1 MKLFESGASA
11 THIREAAQVL
21 STAELRQ
28 VGRLL
33 LIGDSHM
40 DIVDII
46 RSEVSRRRTSRHGR
60 SINPGGAYLD

>member
-1 MKLFESGASA
+1 MKLIESGASA
-11 THIREAAQVL
+11 TDISEAAQVL

-33 LIGDSHM
+33 LIRDRHM

-46 RSEVSRRRTSRHGR
+46 RSEISRRGTSRHR
-60 SINPGGAYLD
+60 